1 MHLSEFYGSNVTTWL
16 THTKEASLLCVW
28 SLTHASLP
36 GEVTVATGKHPSLLT
51 DGGLGATR
59 CVCSSVLESSR
70 NLQQTVWM
78 RCDPQMAD
86 PDSPSPAEV
95 PQGGQ
100 ASMVPPDSSCDARP
114 SGSAPSPDT
123 ELQAGGQGPSCAPE
137 RTLSPGLKSQTGPGG
152 EEDVAAGP
160 HQPIGGQSLVAVSHM
175 TAAASCP
182 TMASSV
188 RKQKQPQEALCC
200 SDVAGRRT
208 LLLSNEARRQIA
220 KQARAMK
227 EERRAALD
235 GRHQYLIGR
244 LVDAGTLQQLE
255 VEDALICDD
264 KFGLIDD
271 FFAANG
277 SKKLIFFYQSVKQ
290 NLASSHPSIMEST
303 SAVAQRK
310 LFLSTGSSEPLL
322 GKCLFFL
329 RTTDKE
335 ITTANIQQEVNLGVL
350 DCSDGGFLSRL
361 ETLLAHIMLPA
372 LRSQQTWGSVQDA
385 ASCPHVHGFLSSVDR
400 FVGNLSSAR
409 INLERKFQLQQVEL
423 PDAISQLSSPADYT
437 CAANNSELVEHLEG
451 VALVW
456 ANQIKQVLT
465 ESEQMRKEADDVG
478 PSAELEHWKRRMVT
492 FNSLM
497 EEVKR
502 PEVKRTL
509 GVLQVARS
517 RMLRVWRELDGDI
530 TVVANE
536 AKDNVKYLST
546 LDKFFGPPGKSTPT
560 SMLQHIPSLM
570 SSIRMIHGVSQHH
583 HTSDRMT
590 ALLLRVTN
598 HMMATC
604 RSYLTQ
610 GVSRLWDLSRPTLLQ
625 RISDC
630 CRLKV
635 EYQRSFQSVR
645 DKLRENPEQRQFD
658 FSENY
663 IFGKFDAFCRH
674 LEKIADMASTLESL
688 AALQNMKVEGVEKI
702 YVRYQNIV
710 STTESKTY
718 DILDHRRLEFDSD
731 FSDFQFQVQSVF
743 ESLQSLLEF
752 WFCRVPLEEALQ
764 QLLLVRSGPTAR
776 LDLQRFYLLLLQRY
790 SRELELLRRTYQRQ
804 RDGPPIG
811 RNLPPVAGRI
821 LWCRQLFRRA
831 EAPMLVLKKQL
842 DVLQGSL
849 LAQVIRSY
857 NRTAVVLLQ
866 YEALHLQGWSQAAEG
881 APPRLSAALLVRHHN
896 SKALSVN
903 LDPVVLEVLQEA
915 RWMSR
920 LGVTVPQA
928 VLRMA
933 SREEPL
939 RALYSRLLELLQ
951 DYSSVLGRIPP
962 LLLPVL
968 QPLVSRVEAAL
979 SPGLTTLSWTAG
991 CTDGFVDSVYEA
1003 LTELDQ
1009 AAKLSSDLLDC
1020 RIGRLLQSMSSCCLL
1035 LLPEDSPVSPEELLQ
1050 QTDRSVQAAAA
1061 ALSWQSQQ
1069 VEKLVFE
1076 LIEELKRKMKTT
1088 DAVHLQG
1095 SFHCLQPDSRQ
1106 KTRCLS
1112 CLPCRFY
1119 NLIGQLCHRTTEA
1132 LVTAVRSS
1140 LEALRRRLS
1149 APHPLLRA
1157 SVQLCIP
1164 VLELRPSLDQLQT
1177 AVNQLLNILLS
1188 VANHIPLWS
1197 YAHLQLRQQQVEQA
1211 AVRDAGEDVQ
1221 VKAPVLRPLDR
1232 QLAEHRDVC
1241 RLLVQLGS
1249 IMSVLKAPVVD
1260 ALNELGCF
1268 SALWTQVPEQQL
1280 QMFLQNDPSLLEFSS
1295 HICLYSKLEDQIS
1308 ELPPFLPVGSVLLDT
1323 DRLKLAL
1330 AHECRLW
1337 KRAFGGELN
1346 RRASADMNAVFSLVE
1361 GLTKRLQRPITDL
1374 EDVREAMAALREV
1387 REEEVRIDTTIGPV
1401 EESFALLSKH
1411 QLLFTDG
1418 NAERLDGLMYA
1429 WKNLNTLVV
1438 QTQNILVKV
1447 EPSMKAELLSAMQIF
1462 QSNVHS
1468 FCSDYNLRGPG
1479 VVDGAPAE
1487 ASERLQS
1494 FQAEFEQLWNKYTT
1508 YSAGE
1513 ELFGLPP
1520 HEFPELLQIRK
1531 ELSLLSRL
1539 YSLYNSVTN
1548 SVSGYYDLLW
1558 AELNIDKI
1566 ITELQDF
1573 QNRIRKLPKA
1583 LKEWQAFRDLKKS
1596 IDDFTETCPLL
1607 HMMANK
1613 AMLPRHWTRLGDLT
1627 GHNFQ
1632 VESETFSLRNIM
1644 EAPLL
1649 ENKEDIEDVCISAVK
1664 EQDIE
1669 AKLKDVAAEW
1679 SSRMLSFATFRTRGE
1694 LLLRGADT
1702 AENISM
1708 MEDSLM
1714 VLTSLLSNRYNAP
1727 FKASIQLWVQKL
1739 SNTSE
1744 TVEKWLSVQNLW
1756 IYLEAVFVG
1765 GDIAKQLPQEAKR
1778 FQNIDRS
1785 WQKIMQRAHELPNV
1799 VQCCV
1804 GDETLSQLLPHL
1816 LEQLELCQKSLSGYL
1831 ENKRLLFPR
1840 FFFVSDPAL
1849 LEILGQASDSHTIQT
1864 HLLSLFD
1871 NVSRVVFSE
1880 TFYDQ
1885 MISFQSQEGESVEL
1899 QHPVLAQGSVEVWL
1913 GQLLAGV
1920 RLTLHAIIR
1929 QAHLAISEPGME
1941 LLELQ
1946 SAFPAQVGLLGIQM
1960 IWTRDA
1966 EEALGNSKSDK
1977 KIMQTTNQRFL
1988 DVLNQLIDVT
1998 TRELS
2003 RNERTKY
2010 ETLITIHVHQRD
2022 IFDEL
2027 VHLNVRSASDF
2038 EWQKQSRFYF
2048 LEEADRC
2055 VIQITD
2061 VEFSYCNEYLGCT
2074 DRLVITPLTD
2084 RCYITLAQALGM
2096 SMGGAPAGPAGT
2108 GKTETTK
2115 DMGRCLGKYVV
2126 VFNCSDQMDYR
2137 GLGRIYKG
2145 LAQSGSWGCFD
2156 EFNRIEL
2163 PVLSVAAQ
2171 QIYIVLQCKKNKKEQ
2186 FVFTDGDVV
2195 NMDPEFGIFL
2205 TMNPGYAGRQ
2215 ELPENLKI
2223 QFRTVAMMVPDRA
2236 IIMRVK
2242 LASAGFRDNQVLSR
2256 KFYTLYK
2263 LCEEQLSKQVH
2274 YDFGLRNILSVLRT
2288 LGAVKRSNPSEAEQT
2303 VVMRVLRDMNLSK
2316 LVDEDEPLF
2325 MSLINDLFPGIVLD
2339 KAGYPDL
2346 EVSIVRQA
2354 QQAGLIPHP
2363 PWILKLVQ
2371 LYETQRVR
2379 HGMMA
2384 LGPSGSG
2391 KSSCIHTLMRA
2402 MAECGAPHREM
2413 RMNPKA
2419 VTASQMFG
2427 SLDVTTNDWTDGV
2440 FSTLWRRTLK
2450 AKKGENIWIVL
2461 DGPVDAI
2468 WIENLNSVL
2477 DDNKTLTLA
2486 NGDRIPMAP
2495 CCKIVFEPHNI
2506 DNASP
2511 ATVSRNGMVFMS
2523 SSVLGWSSVL
2533 QAWLQKLPEQQADCL
2548 KRCFDCCYQD
2558 LLDFVFT
2565 AVTPKMQLLECMYIR
2580 QTIDLLQGLLLAVED
2595 RQGCHGDM
2603 GRLFVLA
2610 VMWSLG
2616 ALLEL
2621 EDRAKME
2628 AFLKG
2633 YSSSLDLPP
2642 SQDQLTMFE
2651 FCIGAQG
2658 QWESWSNQVPE
2669 YIYPRDHVPDYRSIL
2684 VPNVDNVRMDFLM
2697 RTVMKQGK
2705 AVLLI
2710 GEQGT
2715 AKTVTVKSFLG
2726 KLDPEL
2732 HLGKTLNFSSATLP
2746 SMFQRTIESYVDKRM
2761 GATYGPPAGRRMT
2774 VFIDDINMPVVN
2786 QWGDQITNEI
2796 VRQLMEQGG
2805 FYSLDRPGEFIT
2817 VVDIQLVAAMIHPGS
2832 GRNDIPQRLKR
2843 HFCIFNCTLPSD
2855 SSIDKI
2861 FGTVAQGYFCPER
2874 GFPQEVCEL
2883 AAALVASTRR
2893 VWQTVKAKMLPSPAK
2908 FHYIFNLRD
2917 LSRIWQG
2924 ILTVKPEVCRS
2935 SDVLAALF
2943 HHECSRVI
2951 SDRFVDGSDRRTFS
2965 SIIQE
2970 ITVEDHGR
2978 ALTEHAQWD
2987 SCFVDFLREAPEATG
3002 DEPEDPEL
3010 EAPKVYEPVP
3020 SPDVLAERL
3029 SVFQQQ
3035 YNEAVRGGAM
3045 DLVFFKDAMTHLMRV
3060 SRILRTP
3067 QGNAL
3072 LVGVGGSGKQSLTRL
3087 ASFIAG
3093 YQTFQITL
3101 TRSYSS
3107 SNLLEDL
3114 KFLYQVAG
3122 QQGKGVTFIFTDAD
3136 IKDESFLEYMN
3147 NVLASGEVS
3156 NLFARDEL
3164 DDISQDLVPVM
3175 KRQHPRRAPTP
3186 EHLHDFFLS
3195 RVRSN
3200 LHVVLCFSPI
3210 GDKFRTRAL
3219 KFPGLISG
3227 CTVDWFQRW
3236 PRDALTAVSHHFLS
3250 QYQDLRCSEDARQS
3264 VVVAMGTFQDLVAE
3278 KCGEYF
3284 ERFRRLTFVTPKSY
3298 LSFIDSYKVIYSEKI
3313 AHVGMLAE
3321 RMNTGLSKLMEAE
3334 QSVSLLSDQLLL
3346 KEQELA
3352 VTSQRA
3358 EGVLQ
3363 EVTAKAQAAE
3373 KVKQQVQ
3380 KVKDKAQ
3387 LIVDE
3392 IEADKTAAESKLEAA
3407 RPALEAA
3414 EAALQTI
3421 RPADI
3426 STVRKLQKPPHL
3438 IMRIMDA
3445 VLLLFQ
3451 RKIEPVTA
3459 DPERPCPRPSW
3470 AEAMKLMQN
3479 SSFLNMLLNFSKDSI
3494 TEEVVELLAPYLDM
3508 DDYNMESAKRICG
3521 NVAGLCSWTQ
3531 AMVDFFSINKEVL
3544 PLKANL
3550 ALQEARLLLAQA
3562 ELAKAQDQ
3570 LDAKQQELDAVQA
3583 LYDAAMKEKQ
3593 DLLDDAQTCRRKMSN
3608 ATALI
3613 DGLGGEKVRWTDSSA
3628 RFQTQIRRLVGDV
3641 LLSSGFLSYAGPFNQ
3656 EYRHLLLELW
3666 KQDMEDRRIPF
3677 SPDLDV
3683 IGLLVDSTT
3692 VSEWN
3697 LQGLPSD
3704 DLSVQNGIV
3713 VTKASRYPL
3722 LIDPQGQAKTW
3733 IQNREREQ
3741 QLQVTSL
3748 NHKYFR
3754 SHLED
3759 SLSLGRPL
3767 LLEDVGEELDPVLD
3781 NILDKNYIRSGST
3794 YKVKIG
3800 DKEVDVMKGFR
3811 LYITTKL
3818 ANPAYSP
3825 EVSARTAVVDFT
3837 VTQRGLEDQLL
3848 GRVILLEKQELE
3860 AERVKLLE
3868 EVTSNRRR
3876 MQELEDS
3883 LLLRLTSTQGSLVED
3898 ESLIQ
3903 VLRVTKSTAQEVSEK
3918 LSVAAETEVKIT
3930 QAREEYRPVAT
3941 RGSILYFLIVEMSL
3955 VNIMYQTSL
3964 RQFLGLFDSSLM
3976 NSEKNQLTSRRI
3988 GSIIDFLTCQV
3999 FCYTTRGLYEEHKL
4013 LFTLLLALKI
4023 DLQARNISQS
4033 ELLTFIKGG
4042 ASLDLNS
4049 VESKPRRWIL
4059 DQTWL
4064 NLVQLSFLS
4073 PFSRL
4078 LVQVNQNERS
4088 WRTWFDQP
4096 APEEALL
4103 PDGYE
4108 EKLDAFRKL
4117 LLIRSWCPDRTIAQA
4132 RCYISESLG
4141 RRYAEGSILDLEAL
4155 VAESDCRTPMVCL
4168 LSMGSDPTENIEKL
4182 AKSKGAPCRPISL
4195 GQGQEV
4201 YARRL
4206 LASSMTDGGWLLLQ
4220 NCHLGLDFLDEL
4232 LEMVTAA
4239 TPESVHRG
4247 FRVWLTTDVH
4257 NRFPITFLQ
4266 SSIKFTNEPPLGMK
4280 AGLKRTF
4287 GGVSQDQLEVS
4298 SRPEWRP
4305 LLYAV
4310 AFLHTT
4316 VQERRKFG
4324 PLGWNVPYEF
4334 NQADFTSSIQ
4344 FIQNHLDELD
4354 AKRGVNWSCLRYM
4367 LGEVQ
4372 YGGRVTDDLDKRLLN
4387 TFTRVWFSENTFSDK
4402 FCFYR
4407 GYGVPSKART
4417 VQDVLQHIE
4426 VLPLVDSPEVL
4437 GLHPNADITYQT
4449 NLANQTLSTIVSI
4462 QPKDGGGGAGETRE
4476 AGVRRLANEM
4486 LEKLPPD
4493 YIPHQVKGQ
4502 LQKMGPLQ
4510 PMSIFLRQEVE
4521 RMQRIISSVRSTLN
4535 DLILGIDGSIMMSQ
4549 DLRGSLD
4556 CLSDC
4561 RVPGVWFRLSWPSS
4575 SLGFWFSELLE
4586 RNHQLVEWIGTG
4598 RPNQFWL
4605 TGFFNPQG
4613 FLTAMRQE
4621 TTRSN
4626 LSRGWALDTVTL
4638 SNDVTKMMREDVSA
4652 PPPEDVG
4659 GVYIYGLFLDGA
4671 GWDRRGARLSEA
4683 PPKVLF
4689 TPLPVVHVYAVSGAN
4704 MADRKQ
4710 PGGHGGSILYSCP
4723 VYKKP
4728 QRTDQNFIFCL
4739 QLRSVQ
4745 PADHWTL
4752 RGTALLCDCKRCST
4766 MLDGSPTLCSLF
4778 LLRLFQSL

>member
-1 MHLSEFYGSNVTTWL
+1 
-16 THTKEASLLCVW
+16 
-28 SLTHASLP
+28 
-36 GEVTVATGKHPSLLT
+36 
-51 DGGLGATR
+51 
-59 CVCSSVLESSR
+59 
-70 NLQQTVWM
+70 
-78 RCDPQMAD
+78 MAD

-95 PQGGQ
+95 PQGGRP
-100 ASMVPPDSSCDARP
+100 SIVPPHSSCRAGL

-123 ELQAGGQGPSCAPE
+123 ELQAGGQGRRSGPE
-137 RTLSPGLKSQTGPGG
+137 RSLGPGLRSHTGPGR
-152 EEDVAAGP
+152 EEDVAARR
-160 HQPIGGQSLVAVSHM
+160 HRPIGGQSLTAVDHM
-175 TAAASCP
+175 TC
-182 TMASSV
+182 ASSV
-188 RKQKQPQEALCC
+188 RNQKQPQEALWR
-200 SDVAGRRT
+200 SEVVLSLSRLLLFGTPVKTRDVPVRPQRWGWILAVTVELTGISFVLMVAGKRM
-208 LLLSNEARRQIA
+208 LLLSNEARREIA

-235 GRHQYLIGR
+235 ARHEHLMGR
-244 LVDAGTLQQLE
+244 LVDAGTLQQPE
-255 VEDALICDD
+255 VEDALISDD
-264 KFGLIDD
+264 KFCLIDD

-277 SKKLIFFYQSVKQ
+277 SRKLIFFCQSVKQ
-290 NLASSHPSIMEST
+290 SLASSQPCFMESS

-329 RTTDKE
+329 RTTDKA
-335 ITTANIQQEVNLGVL
+335 ITAANVQQEVTLGVL
-350 DCSDGGFLSRL
+350 DCSDGSFLSSL
-361 ETLLAHIMLPA
+361 ETLLAGIMLPA
-372 LRSQQTWGSVQDA
+372 LRSQQTWGSVPEA

-400 FVGNLSSAR
+400 FVWNLSSAR
-409 INLERKFQLQQVEL
+409 INMERKFQLQQVEL
-423 PDAISQLSSPADYT
+423 PDVISQLSSPADYT
-437 CAANNSELVEHLEG
+437 AAASNGELVERLEG
-451 VALVW
+451 VASVW
-456 ANQIKQVLT
+456 TNQIKQVLT
-465 ESEQMRKEADDVG
+465 ESEQIRKEADDVG
-478 PSAELEHWKRRMVT
+478 PSAELQHWKRRMVT
-492 FNSLM
+492 FSSLM

-502 PEVKRTL
+502 PQVKRTL
-509 GVLQVARS
+509 GVLQVAKS
-517 RMLRVWRELDGDI
+517 RMLRAWRELDADI

-536 AKDNVKYLST
+536 AKDNVRYLST
-546 LDKFFGPPGKSTPT
+546 LDRFFGPLGKCTLTST
-560 SMLQHIPSLM
+560 LQHVPSLM
-570 SSIRMIHGVSQHH
+570 SSIRMIHSVSQHYN
-583 HTSDRMT
+583 TSDRMT
-590 ALLLRVTN
+590 ALLLSVSN
-598 HMMATC
+598 HMIATC
-604 RSYLTQ
+604 RSHLSQ
-610 GVSRLWDLSRPTLLQ
+610 GVSRLWDLSRPVLLQ

-630 CRLKV
+630 CHLKV
-635 EYQRSFQSVR
+635 AYQRSFQSVR
-645 DKLRENPEQRQFD
+645 DQLREKPEQRQFD

-663 IFGKFDAFCRH
+663 IFGRFEAFCRR

-688 AALQNMKVEGVEKI
+688 AALQNMKVEGVEEI
-702 YVRYQNIV
+702 RVRCQSIV
-710 STTESKTY
+710 SATESKSY
-718 DILDHRRLEFDSD
+718 DILDHRRPEFDSD
-731 FSDFQFQVQSVF
+731 FADFRFQVQTVF
-743 ESLQSLLEF
+743 QSLQSLLEF
-752 WFCRVPLEEALQ
+752 WFSRCVTLEEALQ
-764 QLLLVRSGPTAR
+764 QLVALESGPVAH

-790 SRELELLRRTYQRQ
+790 SGELELLRRTYQRD
-804 RDGPPIG
+804 RDGPPTG

-821 LWCRQLFRRA
+821 LWCRQLFRRL
-831 EAPMLVLKKQL
+831 EAPMLVLKKKL
-842 DVLQGSL
+842 DVLQGPQATQL
-849 LAQVIRSY
+849 IRSY

-866 YEALHLQGWSQAAEG
+866 YEALHLQGWRQAAEG
-881 APPRLSAALLVRHHN
+881 APYRLSAALLVRHEN
-896 SKALSVN
+896 SKALYVN

-915 RWMSR
+915 RWMTR
-920 LGVTVPQA
+920 LGVTVPP
-928 VLRMA
+928 VILKMA
-933 SREEPL
+933 SREV
-939 RALYSRLLELLQ
+939 ALKALHSRLLQLLQ
-951 DYSSVLGRIPP
+951 DYSSVLASIPA
-962 LLLPVL
+962 LLVPVL
-968 QPLVSRVEAAL
+968 QPFISRVEAAL
-979 SPGLTTLSWTAG
+979 SPGLTTLSWTALS
-991 CTDGFVDSVYEA
+991 TDAFIDGVYAA

-1009 AAKLSSDLLDC
+1009 VAKMATDLLDC
-1020 RIGRLLQSMSSCCLL
+1020 RIARLLQSMSSCRLL
-1035 LLPEDSPVSPEELLQ
+1035 LLPEDSPVSAEELLQ
-1050 QTDRSVQAAAA
+1050 QTDGSVRAAAA
-1061 ALSWQSQQ
+1061 ALSRSQSQQ
-1069 VEKLVFE
+1069 VEMLVFE
-1076 LIEELKRKMKTT
+1076 LVDELKRKMKAT
-1088 DAVHLQG
+1088 DAVSLQVTVTPPRQPSRVGAATPPLNLWSRPQG
-1095 SFHCLQPDSRQ
+1095 SFQCLHPDSRH
-1106 KTRCLS
+1106 KSRCLA

-1119 NLIGQLCHRTTEA
+1119 NLIGHLCHRNAEA
-1132 LVTAVRSS
+1132 LLTAVRRS
-1140 LEALRRRLS
+1140 LEALTRRLS
-1149 APHPLLRA
+1149 APGPLLRA
-1157 SVQLCIP
+1157 SVRRCSGGVEP
-1164 VLELRPSLDQLQT
+1164 NPSLEQLQT
-1177 AVNQLLNILLS
+1177 AVNQVLTTLLS
-1188 VANHIPLWS
+1188 ATNHVPLWS
-1197 YAHLQLRQQQVEQA
+1197 YTHLQLRQQQVEQA
-1211 AVRDAGEDVQ
+1211 AAPDAGEDVQ
-1221 VKAPVLRPLDR
+1221 VKPAVLRPLDR
-1232 QLAEHRDVC
+1232 QLAEHRDVSK
-1241 RLLVQLGS
+1241 LLVLLGS
-1249 IMSVLKAPVVD
+1249 VVSALKAAAAE
-1260 ALNELGCF
+1260 ALSQLTGL
-1268 SALWTQVPEQQL
+1268 SALWDQDPEQQL
-1280 QMFLQNDPSLLEFSS
+1280 QDFLRRDPSLQEFSA
-1295 HICLYSKLEDQIS
+1295 HVCCYSKLEEQIA
-1308 ELPPFLPVGSVLLDT
+1308 ELPAFLTVGPVLLDT
-1323 DRLKLAL
+1323 DQLKLAL
-1330 AHECRLW
+1330 AHECRLH
-1337 KRAFGGELN
+1337 KRAFGAALN

-1374 EDVREAMAALREV
+1374 EDVGDAMAALREV
-1387 REEEVRIDTTIGPV
+1387 REEEARIDATIGPV
-1401 EESFALLSKH
+1401 EESFALLGKH
-1411 QLLFTDG
+1411 QLLFSDG
-1418 NAERLDGLMYA
+1418 NAERVDGLMYA
-1429 WKNLNTLVV
+1429 WRNLNALVV
-1438 QTQNILVKV
+1438 QNQNVLVEI
-1447 EPSMKAELLSAMQIF
+1447 EPSMKAELLSAVRSF
-1462 QSNVHS
+1462 QSSVDS
-1468 FCSDYNLRGPG
+1468 FCSDYSLRGPG
-1479 VVDGAPAE
+1479 VDGAAPAE

-1494 FQAEFEQLWNKYTT
+1494 FQAEFEQLWDKYTT

-1520 HEFPELLQIRK
+1520 HEFPELHRIRR

-1539 YSLYNSVTN
+1539 YSLYNSVTG
-1548 SVSGYYDLLW
+1548 SVAGYYDLLW
-1558 AELNIDKI
+1558 AELNIDKVNA
-1566 ITELQDF
+1566 ELQDF
-1573 QNRIRKLPKA
+1573 QNRLVPEPPGPGFHRGLTIKA
-1583 LKEWQAFRDLKKS
+1583 NAV
-1596 IDDFTETCPLL
+1596 
-1607 HMMANK
+1607 
-1613 AMLPRHWTRLGDLT
+1613 LPRHWTRLSHLT
-1627 GHNFQ
+1627 GHSFQ
-1632 VESETFSLRNIM
+1632 VESESFSLRNIM

-1649 ENKEDIEDVCISAVK
+1649 KYKEDIEDVCIGAVK

-1679 SSRMLSFATFRTRGE
+1679 SSRTLSFATFRTRGE
-1694 LLLRGADT
+1694 LLLRGAET
-1702 AENISM
+1702 AEIVSV

-1727 FKASIQLWVQKL
+1727 FKPSIQLWVQKL
-1739 SNTSE
+1739 SNASE
-1744 TVEKWLSVQNLW
+1744 VIEKWLSVQNLW

-1778 FQNIDRS
+1778 FQNIDKS
-1785 WQKIMQRAHELPNV
+1785 WQRIMQRAHELPNV

-1804 GDETLSQLLPHL
+1804 GDEALSQLLPHL

-1831 ENKRLLFPR
+1831 EKKRLVFPR

-1849 LEILGQASDSHTIQT
+1849 LEILGQASDSHTIQA

-1871 NVSRVVFSE
+1871 NVNRVVFSE
-1880 TFYDQ
+1880 KLYDQ
-1885 MISFQSQEGESVEL
+1885 MISFQSQEGETVDL
-1899 QHPVLAQGSVEVWL
+1899 NRPVLAQGNVEVWL

-1929 QAHLAISEPGME
+1929 QAQLAVGAPGLK
-1941 LLELQ
+1941 LLEFQ

-1966 EEALGNSKSDK
+1966 EEALVISKSDK
-1977 KIMQTTNQRFL
+1977 KIMQTTNQKFL
-1988 DVLNQLIDVT
+1988 DILNELIDMT
-1998 TRELS
+1998 TKELS

-2022 IFDEL
+2022 IFDDL
-2027 VHLNVRSASDF
+2027 VRLNVRSASDF

-2048 LEEADRC
+2048 VEETDRC

-2145 LAQSGSWGCFD
+2145 LAQSGAWGCFD

-2171 QIYIVLQCKKNKKEQ
+2171 QIYIVLQCKKNKKKQ

-2195 NMDPEFGIFL
+2195 DMDPEFGIFL

-2288 LGAVKRSNPSEAEQT
+2288 LGSVKRSNPSEPEKT

-2346 EVSIVRQA
+2346 EASIVRQA

-2363 PWILKLVQ
+2363 PWTLKLVQ

-2384 LGPSGSG
+2384 LGPSGAG
-2391 KSSCIHTLMRA
+2391 KSACILTLMKA
-2402 MAECGAPHREM
+2402 MGECGAPHREM

-2427 SLDVTTNDWTDGV
+2427 TLDVTTNDWTDGV
-2440 FSTLWRRTLK
+2440 FSTLWRKTLK

-2523 SSVLGWSSVL
+2523 SSVLGWSSIL
-2533 QAWLQKLPEQQADCL
+2533 QAWLQKLPEQQADSL
-2548 KRCFDCCYQD
+2548 KRCFHCCYQD
-2558 LLDFVFT
+2558 LLDFVST
-2565 AVTPKMQLLECMYIR
+2565 AVSPKMQVLECMYIR
-2580 QTIDLLQGLLLAVED
+2580 QTIDLLQGLLPAVED
-2595 RQGCHGDM
+2595 KQGCHGDV
-2603 GRLFVLA
+2603 GRLFVFA

-2621 EDRAKME
+2621 DDRAKME

-2642 SQDQLTMFE
+2642 TQDEQTMFE
-2651 FCIGAQG
+2651 FTVGEQG
-2658 QWESWSNQVPE
+2658 QWQHWSDKVPD
-2669 YIYPRDHVPDYRSIL
+2669 YVYPKDHVPDYSSIL
-2684 VPNVDNVRMDFLM
+2684 VPNVDNVRTDFLM
-2697 RTVMKQGK
+2697 RTIMKQGK

-2715 AKTVTVKSFLG
+2715 AKTVMIKGYTG

-2732 HLGKTLNFSSATLP
+2732 HLSKTLNFSSATLP
-2746 SMFQRTIESYVDKRM
+2746 GMFQRTIESYIDKRM

-2774 VFIDDINMPVVN
+2774 VFIDDINMPVIN
-2786 QWGDQITNEI
+2786 EWGDQITNEI
-2796 VRQLMEQGG
+2796 VRQLMEQRG

-2817 VVDIQLVAAMIHPGS
+2817 VVDVQLVAAMIHPGG

-2843 HFCIFNCTLPSD
+2843 QFSVFNCTLPSN

-2874 GFPQEVCEL
+2874 GFPQAVCEL

-2893 VWQTVKAKMLPSPAK
+2893 VWQAVKAKMLPSPAK

-2924 ILTVKPEVCRS
+2924 ILTVKSEVCRS
-2935 SDVLAALF
+2935 SDLLAALF

-2951 SDRFVDGSDRRTFS
+2951 ADRFVDSSDRQTFT
-2965 SIIQE
+2965 SIME
-2970 ITVEDHGR
+2970 KITVEDHGR
-2978 ALTEHAQWD
+2978 ALTEHAQWN
-2987 SCFVDFLREAPEATG
+2987 SCFVDFLRDALEATG
-3002 DEPEDPEL
+3002 DDPEETEL

-3020 SPDVLAERL
+3020 SLDVLAERL
-3029 SVFQQQ
+3029 ALFQQQ
-3035 YNEAVRGGAM
+3035 YNEAARGGAM
-3045 DLVFFKDAMTHLMRV
+3045 DLVFFKDAMKHLMRI

-3114 KFLYQVAG
+3114 KFLYRVAG
-3122 QQGKGVTFIFTDAD
+3122 QQGKGVTFIFTDND

-3164 DDISQDLVPVM
+3164 DDIGQDLVPVM
-3175 KRQHPRRAPTP
+3175 KRHSPRRAPTP
-3186 EHLHDFFLS
+3186 ENLHDFFLS

-3200 LHVVLCFSPI
+3200 LHVVLCFSPV
-3210 GDKFRTRAL
+3210 GEKFRTRAL
-3219 KFPGLISG
+3219 KFPGLVSG

-3250 QYQDLRCSEDARQS
+3250 QYQDLRCSEDMRRS

-3284 ERFRRLTFVTPKSY
+3284 ERFRRPTFVTPKSF
-3298 LSFIDSYKVIYSEKI
+3298 LSFIDSYKVIYGEKI
-3313 AHVGMLAE
+3313 AHVGTLAE
-3321 RMNTGLSKLMEAE
+3321 RMKTGLCKLMEAE
-3334 QSVSLLSDQLLL
+3334 QEVSRLSDQLLL

-3352 VTSQRA
+3352 VASRRA

-3392 IEADKTAAESKLEAA
+3392 IEADRTAAESKLEAA
-3407 RPALEAA
+3407 KPALEAA

-3479 SSFLNMLLNFSKDSI
+3479 SSFLHQLLSFSKDSI
-3494 TEEVVELLAPYLDM
+3494 TAEVVELLAPYLDM

-3550 ALQEARLLLAQA
+3550 ALQEARLLVAQA

-3593 DLLDDAQTCRRKMSN
+3593 DLQDDAQTCRRKMSN

-3628 RFQTQIRRLVGDV
+3628 GFQTQIRNLVGDV
-3641 LLSSGFLSYAGPFNQ
+3641 LLSTGFLSYAGPFNQ
-3656 EYRHLLLELW
+3656 EYRRLLLELW
-3666 KQDMEDRRIPF
+3666 KKDMEDKRIPF
-3677 SPDLDV
+3677 SPGLNV
-3683 IGLLVDSTT
+3683 IGLLVDGAT

-3697 LQGLPSD
+3697 LQGLPGD

-3781 NILDKNYIRSGST
+3781 NVLDKNYIRSGST
-3794 YKVKIG
+3794 YKVKVG
-3800 DKEVDVMKGFR
+3800 DKEVDVMQGFR

-3837 VTQRGLEDQLL
+3837 VTRRGLEDQLL

-3918 LSVAAETEVKIT
+3918 LSVAADTEVKIT
-3930 QAREEYRPVAT
+3930 RAREEYRPVAT
-3941 RGSILYFLIVEMSL
+3941 RGSILYFLVVEMSL
-3955 VNIMYQTSL
+3955 VNVMYQTSL
-3964 RQFLGLFDSSLM
+3964 RQFLGLFDSSM
-3976 NSEKNQLTSRRI
+3976 RNSAKSQLTSKRI
-3988 GSIIDFLTCQV
+3988 SSIVDFLTCQV
-3999 FCYTTRGLYEEHKL
+3999 FCYTARGLYEEHKL

-4023 DLQARNISQS
+4023 DLQARNISQP

-4049 VESKPRRWIL
+4049 VEPKPRRWIL

-4064 NLVQLSFLS
+4064 NLVQLSALP
-4073 PFSRL
+4073 PFSRIL
-4078 LVQVNQNERS
+4078 IQVNQNERS

-4096 APEEALL
+4096 APEEAPL

-4117 LLIRSWCPDRTIAQA
+4117 LLIRSWCPDRTTAQA
-4132 RCYISESLG
+4132 WHYISESLG
-4141 RRYAEGSILDLEAL
+4141 QRYAEGLVLDLDAML
-4155 VAESDCRTPMVCL
+4155 AESDNRTPMVCL
-4168 LSMGSDPTENIEKL
+4168 LSMGSDPTENIERL
-4182 AKSKGAPCRPISL
+4182 AKSKGAPCRPISM

-4201 YARRL
+4201 HARRL
-4206 LASSMTDGGWLLLQ
+4206 LANSMTDGGWLLLQ

-4232 LEMVTAA
+4232 LETVTAA
-4239 TPESVHRG
+4239 TPDDVHAG

-4257 NRFPITFLQ
+4257 DRFPITFLQ
-4266 SSIKFTNEPPLGMK
+4266 SSIKFTNEPP
-4280 AGLKRTF
+4280 
-4287 GGVSQDQLEVS
+4287 
-4298 SRPEWRP
+4298 
-4305 LLYAV
+4305 
-4310 AFLHTT
+4310 
-4316 VQERRKFG
+4316 
-4324 PLGWNVPYEF
+4324 
-4334 NQADFTSSIQ
+4334 
-4344 FIQNHLDELD
+4344 
-4354 AKRGVNWSCLRYM
+4354 

-4387 TFTRVWFSENTFSDK
+4387 TFTRVWFGGNTFSDK

-4407 GYGVPSKART
+4407 GYSIPAEART
-4417 VQDVLQHIE
+4417 VQDVLQHIDA
-4426 VLPLVDSPEVL
+4426 LPLVDSPEVF

-4449 NLANQTLSTIVSI
+4449 NLANETLSTIISI

-4476 AGVRRLANEM
+4476 ASVQRLANEM

-4493 YIPHQVKGQ
+4493 YVRHEVKGQ

-4510 PMSIFLRQEVE
+4510 PMNIFLRQEVD
-4521 RMQRIISSVRSTLN
+4521 RMQRVISSVRSTLS
-4535 DLILGIDGSIMMSQ
+4535 DLKLAIDGSIIMSQ
-4549 DLRGSLD
+4549 DLRDALD
-4556 CLSDC
+4556 CVFDARIPRL
-4561 RVPGVWFRLSWPSS
+4561 WLRLSWPSA
-4575 SLGFWFSELLE
+4575 SLGFWFTELLE
-4586 RNHQLVEWIGTG
+4586 RNQQLHAWISAG

-4659 GVYIYGLFLDGA
+4659 GVYIHGLFLDGA
-4671 GWDRRGARLSEA
+4671 GWDRRGAKLAEA

-4689 TPLPVVHVYAVSGAN
+4689 TPLPVVHVYAVNAAN

-4710 PGGHGGSILYSCP
+4710 PAGGGVAALSLYSCP

-4728 QRTDQNFIFCL
+4728 RRTDLNFVFCL

-4752 RGTALLCDCKRCST
+4752 RGAALLCDCK
-4766 MLDGSPTLCSLF
+4766 
-4778 LLRLFQSL
+4778 